1 MNLVDYEVR
10 TLLGVIHQV
19 VKCLSSSVILV
30 IKFILFAYNFIMTFI
45 D

>member
-10 TLLGVIHQV
+10 ILLGVIHQV
-19 VKCLSSSVILV
+19 VNSLSSSEILV

>member
-10 TLLGVIHQV
+10 TLLGVIHHV
-19 VKCLSSSVILV
+19 VKCLSSSDILE
-30 IKFILFAYNFIMTFI
+30 IEFILFAHNFIMTFI